1 MKITSPVKSKEFVE
15 RIIKAGAG
23 ELFGGVIDPIWQNKY
38 GKYIEFNRRGSYGK
52 QGNCQSYQEIGEII
66 QIADD
71 YGVEFD
77 LTINALQ
84 MWEEQIPYVR
94 SILEKYKKVGGR
106 NVIVSDL
113 SIIPI
118 AREYDFNVIIIGKE
132 IL

>member
-71 YGVEFD
+71 YGVE
-77 LTINALQ
+77 L
-84 MWEEQIPYVR
+84 
-94 SILEKYKKVGGR
+94 
-106 NVIVSDL
+106 SDL
-113 SIIPI
+113 YGEGYTKGWLEDNTHPAGKGWIEIN
-118 AREYDFNVIIIGKE
+118 EKVYEFFNKDKE
-132 IL
+132 VN

>member
-94 SILEKYKKVGGR
+94 SILEIGR
-106 NVIVSDL
+106 AHV
-113 SIIPI
+113 
-118 AREYDFNVIIIGKE
+118 
-132 IL
+132 

>member
-71 YGVEFD
+71 YGESMISMLLLVRVQMF
-77 LTINALQ
+77 TIH
-84 MWEEQIPYVR
+84 
-94 SILEKYKKVGGR
+94 ILH
-106 NVIVSDL
+106 NI
-113 SIIPI
+113 
-118 AREYDFNVIIIGKE
+118 
-132 IL
+132 